1 MKRIHRSIEHP
12 IRKDLEWDERWKGPD
27 GGLIWSWERG
37 RQKRVEDSDL
47 AKKAENGELLIL
59 PWKGGV
65 EKDTKNKKKC
75 GSLKYLAMWQGL
87 RNEDLDID
95 LENDTSIKCAITGK
109 TVVFTAKLIRLMEK

>member
-27 GGLIWSWERG
+27 EGLTWAWERG
-37 RQKRVEDSDL
+37 RQKRTEEPDL
-47 AKKAENGELLIL
+47 AEKAENGELLIL

-65 EKDTKNKKKC
+65 EKDTKNKKKY

-95 LENDTSIKCAITGK
+95 LENDTAIKCAKTGT
-109 TVVFTAKLIRLMEK
+109 TVVFTADINRLKT